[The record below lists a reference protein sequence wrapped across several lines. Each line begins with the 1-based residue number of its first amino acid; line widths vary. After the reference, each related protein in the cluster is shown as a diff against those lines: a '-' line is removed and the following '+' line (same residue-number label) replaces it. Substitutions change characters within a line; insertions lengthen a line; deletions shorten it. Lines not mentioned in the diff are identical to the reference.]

1 MQWVVYVLELILF
14 PLGHPFFVLLTSWGF
29 STGTSIVCGK
39 YSLHV
44 YMEFLKCPN
53 IMISIITALLLKSKS
68 INGWLIFSHS
78 MNKMGFPSSWRFSF
92 TEQKWLR
99 WLNTYYLQIKKA

>member
-44 YMEFLKCPN
+44 YIHGVFKMPKYHDFDHNSLITKIKIYQWLVDFL
-53 IMISIITALLLKSKS
+53 S
-68 INGWLIFSHS
+68 
-78 MNKMGFPSSWRFSF
+78 
-92 TEQKWLR
+92 
-99 WLNTYYLQIKKA
+99 